1 MHEEL
6 FEYLARELNI
16 TRIKQTK
23 NSIEVVLPKELNEKI
38 NIEELFIKLSN
49 YRFYRL
55 SSRFNQIVITLDII
69 KLDKH
74 FIYYLIDLLDIIK
87 SVMKG

>member
-1 MHEEL
+1 M
-6 FEYLARELNI
+6 ARSLNI
-16 TRIKQTK
+16 TRVKQTK
-23 NSIEVVLPKELNEKI
+23 NFIEIVLPKELNEKI
-38 NIEELFIKLSN
+38 NIEDLFIKLSN

-74 FIYYLIDLLDIIK
+74 FIYHLIELMDIIK
-87 SVMKG
+87 SVIKG